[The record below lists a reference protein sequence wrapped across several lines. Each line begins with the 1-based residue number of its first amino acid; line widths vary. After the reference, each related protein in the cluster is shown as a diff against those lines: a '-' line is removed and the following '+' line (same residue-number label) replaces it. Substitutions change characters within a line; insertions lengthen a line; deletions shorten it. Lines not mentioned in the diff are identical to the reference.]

1 MDHAIT
7 ATAAHADWG
16 LATRSDLNHELEAS
30 KRCRIYTARYK
41 TQRAMPCSALED
53 LQLDKGTAI
62 LRSLVPSPSEKPLK
76 SFRSAMS
83 GRRPVDLPGS
93 RSGRTTRL
101 HVCHRCCRCFCCAG
115 LLRPVRWW
123 EFMHFLS
130 FVSRPL
136 PWPWPQ
142 GSALC
147 LWPHVESSGD
157 VDGLLPGALWSA
169 ALPGSMATGRGLQK
183 GCETVGRS
191 ASRAFSA
198 SSASW
203 S

>member
-1 MDHAIT
+1 MNLRHQRDA
-7 ATAAHADWG
+7 
-16 LATRSDLNHELEAS
+16 EF
-30 KRCRIYTARYK
+30 
-41 TQRAMPCSALED
+41 TQRGTRLREPCLAVRWRICSSTKAPPFY
-53 LQLDKGTAI
+53 
-62 LRSLVPSPSEKPLK
+62 VPSFQAPVKKPLK

-101 HVCHRCCRCFCCAG
+101 HVCHRCSRCFCCAG

-147 LWPHVESSGD
+147 LWPHVERSGD